1 MTATL
6 TVMPDDG
13 ALSTGCYDV
22 VWSDADQRQR
32 GADGKLPPVGVTVDV
47 ANASWT
53 NTIGDPELIAVWRDP
68 DFDPGRRA
76 FYYARVIEI
85 PTPRWTAYDAKRFGT
100 EMPADA
106 RMTTQERAYTHPSGT
121 RRTPEVVT
129 PRQRITQARRSCD
142 GNVRSI
148 FQVDLRARRSRIC

>member
-1 MTATL
+1 MLFGPAARWPRRRVDLQAAINRYIAEHNVDPKPFTWTK
-6 TVMPDDG
+6 P
-13 ALSTGCYDV
+13 
-22 VWSDADQRQR
+22 ADQILAKVKR
-32 GADGKLPPVGVTVDV
+32 L
-47 ANASWT
+47 
-53 NTIGDPELIAVWRDP
+53 GDPELIAVWRDP

-142 GNVRSI
+142 GNVRRI
-148 FQVDLRARRSRIC
+148 FQVELRARRSRIC